1 MKNVILNIKNLKEET
16 LLNLK
21 NSKAD
26 NTVRA
31 YKSDFKDFN
40 IFCVKNGFKAL
51 PTEPKIVS
59 LYMTYLSTK
68 NRSNTQIKRALSRY
82 KAPINN

>member
-1 MKNVILNIKNLKEET
+1 MNNIILDIETLKDET

-26 NTVRA
+26 NTIRA

-40 IFCVKNGFKAL
+40 IFCVKNSFKAL
-51 PTEPKIVS
+51 PADPKIVS
-59 LYMTYLSTK
+59 LYMTYLVFKKLK
-68 NRSNTQIKRALSRY
+68 NHY
-82 KAPINN
+82 